1 MGARLVWRSPQSR
14 ACREPERSHTG
25 DDATFLFGSS
35 PDISRRPFARPAW
48 PSSEE
53 EASRS
58 CAGLTPALTN
68 ERCRRR
74 GQGEGQ
80 V

>member
-1 MGARLVWRSPQSR
+1 MGARLVWHSPQSR
-14 ACREPERSHTG
+14 AVSQNALTG

-35 PDISRRPFARPAW
+35 PDMSRRPFARPAW

-58 CAGLTPALTN
+58 CAGLTPALTHQ
-68 ERCRRR
+68 RCRRR